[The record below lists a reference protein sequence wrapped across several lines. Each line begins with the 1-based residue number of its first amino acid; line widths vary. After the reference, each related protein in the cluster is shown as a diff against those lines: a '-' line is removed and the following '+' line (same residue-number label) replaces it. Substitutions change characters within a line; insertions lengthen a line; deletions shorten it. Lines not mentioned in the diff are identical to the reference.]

1 MKRIT
6 AWLLVLAVILCG
18 CGQETA
24 QLSPAVT
31 LTVAVQE
38 GLSSEAMAGL
48 ERFCQKIDALS
59 DGEMTIQLVPSP
71 DVLDSLDQGCNL
83 IFASNDEIA
92 RADSNFLSYTS
103 PFYFYDYTHLS
114 QTLNS
119 QAFRDLIAEGTL
131 SLLGALPL
139 AAFYDGNSVIL
150 SSGPLSFDTADQLEG
165 ADLTISNDPILS
177 DLLRGFG
184 ARVRIR
190 EEESKRLEGFCSGS
204 DPAIECRITSLS
216 ALTPLPEGDRFTIC
230 QTFHRAR
237 INWIMLSE
245 ASRETLTEKQQAVL
259 IEAAAY
265 ALAYNDQLV
274 LSAEERAL
282 EAAQALGGDQTSV
295 IFGEFLEPV
304 QEILQGIERYNSIW
318 NWEQHLEVQQL
329 SIQNEH

>member
-150 SSGPLSFDTADQLEG
+150 SSGPLSFDTADQIEG

-184 ARVRIR
+184 AAGKNPRGGIQTAGGLLQRQRSRHRMPDYLAVRPDPTAR
-190 EEESKRLEGFCSGS
+190 GGS
-204 DPAIECRITSLS
+204 LHHLS
-216 ALTPLPEGDRFTIC
+216 NLPSC
-230 QTFHRAR
+230 P
-237 INWIMLSE
+237 
-245 ASRETLTEKQQAVL
+245 
-259 IEAAAY
+259 
-265 ALAYNDQLV
+265 DQLDHAFRS
-274 LSAEERAL
+274 LPGDFDRK
-282 EAAQALGGDQTSV
+282 AAGRPD
-295 IFGEFLEPV
+295 
-304 QEILQGIERYNSIW
+304 
-318 NWEQHLEVQQL
+318 
-329 SIQNEH
+329 